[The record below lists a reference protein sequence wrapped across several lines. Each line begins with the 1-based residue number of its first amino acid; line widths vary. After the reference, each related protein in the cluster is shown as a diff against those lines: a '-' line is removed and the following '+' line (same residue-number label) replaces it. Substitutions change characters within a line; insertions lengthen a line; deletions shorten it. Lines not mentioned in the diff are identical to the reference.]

1 MTLVDLAAVISGQRK
16 AVLPVCRS
24 CNGTYASTLLLPD
37 RLLLITLRHLDPFL
51 PELEERLHNLTR
63 AGYDATHLV
72 RSGGRRRTP
81 ARRPPRRSPLV
92 AHPRSATGNAEP
104 GACNPRGSPS
114 DPAHDHDLTRQA
126 ATAALGDASRV
137 RSEPLETSTHHKAAE
152 VFRRAC
158 CRTVLLIKDG
168 LFEVVPGI
176 YQVRGYDVSVRD
188 GSIKRCEQLRGMPLT
203 CANPGV
209 PLGGTPG
216 GGTKAVM
223 PPPHH

>member
-1 MTLVDLAAVISGQRK
+1 M
-16 AVLPVCRS
+16 
-24 CNGTYASTLLLPD
+24 
-37 RLLLITLRHLDPFL
+37 
-51 PELEERLHNLTR
+51 
-63 AGYDATHLV
+63 
-72 RSGGRRRTP
+72 
-81 ARRPPRRSPLV
+81 

-176 YQVRGYDVSVRD
+176 YQVRGYDVSVKD
-188 GSIKRCEQLRGMPLT
+188 GSIKRCKQL
-203 CANPGV
+203 PGDASDLRK
-209 PLGGTPG
+209 PGRTPRGTPG
-216 GGTKAVM
+216 GYEGGDASSSPLTTGTCPRSAYGDRHMALERLIDKGGSHQ
-223 PPPHH
+223 PPTTGGGYRSRS